1 MSIRCAAS
9 IVLSFLLFAL
19 PVQRA
24 WGNEKLTARN
34 KAVVRDFYTT
44 VLIGRDVDA
53 APRFLRPDYI
63 QHNTDVATGLTG
75 FVEFFRARF
84 AQPFRRT
91 TSVSC

>member
-1 MSIRCAAS
+1 MSIRWAATLA
-9 IVLSFLLFAL
+9 ISFLLFAL

-53 APRFLRPDYI
+53 ASRFLRSDY
-63 QHNTDVATGLTG
+63 DA
-75 FVEFFRARF
+75 
-84 AQPFRRT
+84 
-91 TSVSC
+91 